1 MDKIANYA
9 LFQIGWFLAVL
20 FQSPWSLL
28 WALMFVVVHTFAFK
42 HRNETWQLLPVMLL
56 GLSVDLIW
64 HLSPF
69 IEYLGPGFIV
79 PTWIIALWI
88 IFPLTLNHSLGW
100 LKGRLTLQVLF
111 GILGGGGSYVAGT
124 KLGAADATPLG
135 LLLVAGAW
143 GLWLPLFYWI
153 IGRPGWN
160 HPINRS
166 VGAQQ

>member
-28 WALMFVVVHTFAFK
+28 WALMFVGVHAFAFN
-42 HRNETWQLLPVMLL
+42 HRKETWQLLPVMLI
-56 GLSVDLIW
+56 GLSIDLIW

-69 IEYLGPGFIV
+69 IEYLGLGFVV
-79 PTWIIALWI
+79 PTWIIALWM
-88 IFPLTLNHSLGW
+88 IFPLTLNHSLAW

-124 KLGAADATPLG
+124 KLGAANATPLG
-135 LLLVAGAW
+135 LLLVASAW
-143 GLWLPLFYWI
+143 GLWLPFFYWI
-153 IGRPGWN
+153 IDRPRRKLL
-160 HPINRS
+160 INRS
-166 VGAQQ
+166 VGAR